1 MRVRQMPRQQALT
14 WLGQGF
20 QGLTGEHLRLELPM
34 LVILVQV
41 QVWVRQEKDSTTKRA
56 GATKLARLVLLELA
70 NLALANLA
78 LLLVPWL
85 ARQRPL
91 TLLFPACRFLSEP
104 AWLIDFV

>member
-41 QVWVRQEKDSTTKRA
+41 QVWVRQEKDSTTKLA
-56 GATKLARLVLLELA
+56 GATKLARLAL
-70 NLALANLA
+70 LALANLA
-78 LLLVPWL
+78 LLLVSWL
-85 ARQRPL
+85 ARQKPL